1 MDTLYTRCTFCPKF
15 MCFQISYKYRKQSN
29 HHYLINVIL
38 SAMCENIEQKDSL
51 EKTIVLFTFIFPGRE
66 IKKILVFYFIL
77 LGILWYFSRIPTFI
91 MLFLC
96 P

>member
-1 MDTLYTRCTFCPKF
+1 
-15 MCFQISYKYRKQSN
+15 
-29 HHYLINVIL
+29 
-38 SAMCENIEQKDSL
+38 MCENIEQKDSL